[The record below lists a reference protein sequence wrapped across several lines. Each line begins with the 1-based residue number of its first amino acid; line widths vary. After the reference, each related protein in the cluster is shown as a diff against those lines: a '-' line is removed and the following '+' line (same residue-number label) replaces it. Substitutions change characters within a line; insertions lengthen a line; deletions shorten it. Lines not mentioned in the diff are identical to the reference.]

1 MKKLTRILSI
11 LMACVML
18 FSLTACSSKPDA
30 SLEDSIKGGL
40 SLLDT
45 SKDSH
50 REFILQ
56 IQQGDGYEYC
66 IDGTITKDVMLA
78 SVTVLHNGLKS
89 NYKNII
95 ATKGNDLYL
104 NLNSAMTA
112 IEDETSFMF
121 TDSMP
126 FHGKHLLIPNGKS
139 ILTEWFNEMYKTNVH
154 VWSNA
159 RQDQEAIK
167 GDYDYN
173 FEYNHDTSVTLTT
186 EMLNRFNASNNSSA
200 ALLDKH
206 ITEAT
211 KDVSEDYNKV
221 LAYLNECI
229 DIDTEEVL
237 KEHETLG
244 ARYDR
249 LWAQELTALG
259 NLLKQDGAYIT
270 EGLSYTTK
278 DSETYEHKIT
288 LFGKDNKV
296 LGMLKLT
303 INTVDKVDSVSPDS
317 FQVISVQEFM
327 PTFLSNVKN
336 AKGVGYE
343 VNDFPYDVTY
353 TNNQLVATETNGLYK
368 ATHTFIFNYNS
379 LTEYNITYETYELY
393 IHEALVRNAEGTA
406 LTITAESSEALRN
419 GTGGGHLSYSTGNIP
434 NEYSCS
440 SPVELLEILK
450 KFGVPSYD

>member
-1 MKKLTRILSI
+1 MKKLTRILSL
-11 LMACVML
+11 LMACAML
-18 FSLTACSSKPDA
+18 FSLAACSSKPDA

-45 SKDSH
+45 TKDSN
-50 REFILQ
+50 REFALQ
-56 IQQGDGYEYC
+56 IQQGDGYEYH

-104 NLNSAMTA
+104 NLNSTMTA
-112 IEDETSFMF
+112 VEDETSFMF

-139 ILTEWFNEMYKTNVH
+139 ILTEWFNEMYITNVH
-154 VWSNA
+154 AWSNT
-159 RQDQEAIK
+159 RQAQEAIK

-173 FEYNHDTSVTLTT
+173 FEYNHDTSVNLAT
-186 EMLNRFNASNNSSA
+186 EMLNKFNASNNSSA
-200 ALLDKH
+200 TLLDKH
-206 ITEAT
+206 LTEIT
-211 KDVSEDYNKV
+211 KDVNEDYNKA

-259 NLLKQDGAYIT
+259 NLLKQDGAYIK

-278 DSETYEHKIT
+278 DGESYEHKIT
-288 LFGKDNKV
+288 FFGKDDKV
-296 LGMLKLT
+296 MGMLKLT
-303 INTVDKVDSVSPDS
+303 VTTVEQVDAVSPDT
-317 FQVISVQEFM
+317 FQTISIQEFM

-353 TNNQLVATETNGLYK
+353 ISNQLVAIETNGLYK
-368 ATHTFIFNYNS
+368 ATHTFTFNYDN
-379 LTEYNITYETYELY
+379 LTEYNVAYETYELY
-393 IHEALVRNAEGTA
+393 IHEALIRNAEKTA
-406 LTITAESSEALRN
+406 LNLTAESSEALRN
-419 GTGGGHLSYSTGNIP
+419 GTGGGYISYSTGTIP
-434 NEYSCS
+434 EVYSCN

-450 KFGVPSYD
+450 QLGVPSYD